1 MWQEI
6 VAKKR
11 AYKVLSRWNQQTLTH
26 VFITWHGNAS
36 EQIWEKQE
44 EERLLGAEE
53 CSLLVASRD
62 PKAEMTV
69 ERAQILL
76 KWRGYADDTINA
88 GIALLTPHLDEAGS
102 SDKINVQCFLE
113 TFNLR
118 KRPKT
123 GKGQPPRVRQQEHM
137 RSPSAFQSTDFS
149 SKCPR
154 KRLCLHA
161 NDE

>member
-1 MWQEI
+1 LE
-6 VAKKR
+6 
-11 AYKVLSRWNQQTLTH
+11 
-26 VFITWHGNAS
+26 
-36 EQIWEKQE
+36 
-44 EERLLGAEE
+44 AEE
-53 CSLLVASRD
+53 CSLIVASRD

-76 KWRGYADDTINA
+76 KWRGYADEPINA
-88 GIALLTPHLDEAGS
+88 GIALLTPHLDKAVP

-113 TFNLR
+113 IFNLR
-118 KRPKT
+118 KRPKMA
-123 GKGQPPRVRQQEHM
+123 QPPRVRLQEHNM

>member
-11 AYKVLSRWNQQTLTH
+11 ANKVLSRWNQQTLTH
-26 VFITWHGNAS
+26 AFITWHGNAS

-44 EERLLGAEE
+44 EERLLEAEE
-53 CSLLVASRD
+53 CSLIVASRD

-76 KWRGYADDTINA
+76 KWRGYADEPINA
-88 GIALLTPHLDEAGS
+88 GIALLTPHLDKAVP

-113 TFNLR
+113 IFNLR
-118 KRPKT
+118 KRPKMA
-123 GKGQPPRVRQQEHM
+123 QPPRVRLQEHNM